1 MNTEIVDDEDEE
13 ASSVS
18 SHRMFEQKTGTM
30 SSTMLIGK
38 RNLNL
43 YMESQA
49 LRVNLPSPET
59 ENDETAGLA
68 CLCADTDPDFRR
80 IGVNHCWHWSDW
92 CC

>member
-18 SHRMFEQKTGTM
+18 SHRMFEQKTGTV

-38 RNLNL
+38 RNLNP

-49 LRVNLPSPET
+49 LRANLLSLET
-59 ENDETAGLA
+59 END
-68 CLCADTDPDFRR
+68 FQR
-80 IGVNHCWHWSDW
+80 IGGHHCWHWSGW
-92 CC
+92 C